1 MEQQEILKRK
11 MDSASDLQSVV
22 KTMKAL
28 AAVNIREYQKAV
40 ESLEDYYRT
49 VEWGLQV
56 LMRNRQEKE
65 GLVFFP
71 DESRVQ
77 SVGAVIFGSEQGM
90 VGQFNEK
97 IASFALEK
105 LRKIDSSENTV
116 VMAVGERVISRLEDR
131 GQEVS
136 YKFPSF
142 GSQVDLTSVAQ
153 ELLIQIEEWR
163 TSFGVDKIFLF
174 FNKTAS
180 GTIYQP
186 AMTQLFPLDLEWL
199 KNLGRREW
207 PTRMIPAIFMDW
219 RRLFSSLLRNYFF
232 VQIYTAAA
240 ESLASENAGRL
251 ASMQAAEKNIQDKLE
266 ELNVLYQQQRQA
278 AITSELL
285 DIVSG
290 FEILSSKEKD

>member
-11 MDSASDLQSVV
+11 IDSARELQSVV

-49 VEWGLQV
+49 IEWGLQV
-56 LMRNRQEKE
+56 LMRYRQERE
-65 GLVFFP
+65 GRVFFP
-71 DESRVQ
+71 DEREGRSM
-77 SVGAVIFGSEQGM
+77 GAVIFGSEQGM
-90 VGQFNEK
+90 VGQFNER
-97 IASFALEK
+97 IASFALEQLGK
-105 LRKIDSSENTV
+105 MESSENTV

-131 GQEVS
+131 GQKVS

-142 GSQVDLTSVAQ
+142 GPQVDLTSVTQ
-153 ELLIQIEEWR
+153 ELIIQIEEWR
-163 TSFGVDKIFLF
+163 TSFGVDKIFLLY
-174 FNKTAS
+174 NKTSWGA
-180 GTIYQP
+180 IYQP
-186 AMTQLFPLDLEWL
+186 AMTQLFPLDWERL
-199 KNLGRREW
+199 KKLGRKDW
-207 PTRMIPAIFMDW
+207 PTRMIPVIFMDW
-219 RRLFSSLLRNYFF
+219 GKLFSSLLRNYFF
-232 VQIYTAAA
+232 VHIYTAAA

-285 DIVSG
+285 DIISG
-290 FEILSSKEKD
+290 FEILSSEEKG